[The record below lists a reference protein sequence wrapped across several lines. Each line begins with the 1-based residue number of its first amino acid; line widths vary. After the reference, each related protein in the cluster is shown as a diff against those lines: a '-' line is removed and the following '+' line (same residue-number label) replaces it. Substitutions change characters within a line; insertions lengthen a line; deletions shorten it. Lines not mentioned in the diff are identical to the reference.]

1 MTISVISN
9 IYMKR
14 VKTLLKGT
22 IENLVTDVVAETLYM
37 LHFAECRHFSS
48 IFDNLSEGLYSC
60 GRKPSHVF
68 NIKSGETIKVPL
80 LFHVSVI
87 CVNWLFVIINRQSL
101 QWRGSRIWSI
111 WGPQKICP
119 RFCERGEVESA
130 SKVSQYWQGSRTYHR
145 ALEALAFL
153 TVKYVF
159 THFSWYFSSNFSTYI
174 CVGVL
179 QNTYFIARDSEHFC
193 KCKFF

>member
-1 MTISVISN
+1 MYSTFGCKASFTVSCYDDPQN
-9 IYMKR
+9 DYFCHFKYIYMKR

-68 NIKSGETIKVPL
+68 NIKSGETIKVQL

-87 CVNWLFVIINRQSL
+87 CVN
-101 QWRGSRIWSI
+101 
-111 WGPQKICP
+111 
-119 RFCERGEVESA
+119 
-130 SKVSQYWQGSRTYHR
+130 
-145 ALEALAFL
+145 
-153 TVKYVF
+153 
-159 THFSWYFSSNFSTYI
+159 
-174 CVGVL
+174 
-179 QNTYFIARDSEHFC
+179 
-193 KCKFF
+193 